1 MAEAYIAAV
10 ARSAGGKRGGRLAG
24 VHPADLAGKVLAA
37 LVSRADIDPAAVE
50 DVIMGCACPGGEQG
64 ANIARNAVLAAG
76 LPESVPG
83 THVDRQCGSSQQ
95 ALHFAA
101 ATVMSGIQDVIVAAG
116 VESMTRVPMGLPWT
130 LAAKHG
136 FGTYR
141 SPGIEDRYPGQPF
154 SQFGGAEMMATKYGL
169 SRESLDAYA
178 LESHRRAAAAAQAGR
193 FEAEIVPLDVVT
205 PEGETVVHA
214 IDEGIRFD
222 ASLEKIAGMKT
233 LQEDGVITA
242 ANASQIC
249 DGAAALLVVN
259 ERGLKTLGLTPL
271 ARLHTMT
278 VLGHDP
284 VIMLEAPIPATEK
297 ALGRAGLKLSDID
310 LYEVNEAFAPVPL
323 AWAQALGADPARMN
337 VNGGAIALG
346 HPLGGSGAKLM
357 ATLVSALHASGG
369 RYGLQTMCEA
379 GGMANVTIVERL

>member
-1 MAEAYIAAV
+1 LAEAYIAAV

-24 VHPADLAGKVLAA
+24 VHPADLAGQVLSA
-37 LVSRADIDPAAVE
+37 LVARAGIDPAAIE

-64 ANIARNAVLAAG
+64 ANIARNAVLAVG

-101 ATVMSGIQDVIVAAG
+101 ATVISGIQDVIIAAG

-141 SPGIEDRYPGQPF
+141 SPGIEARYPNQPF
-154 SQFGGAEMMATKYGL
+154 SQFGGAEMMASKYGL
-169 SRESLDAYA
+169 TRDALDAYA
-178 LESHRRAAAAAQAGR
+178 LESHRRAAAATEAGR
-193 FEAEIVPLDVVT
+193 FEAEIAPLEVVT
-205 PEGETVVHA
+205 PEGETVLHA

-222 ASLEKIAGMKT
+222 ASLEKIAAMKT

-271 ARLHTMT
+271 ARVHEMT

-297 ALGRAGLKLSDID
+297 ALRRSGLRLSDID

-323 AWAQALGADPARMN
+323 AWAQALDADPARMN

-357 ATLVSALHASGG
+357 ATLVSALHNRGG